1 MSFSLEILEI
11 SVMMTRKNK
20 ASDQNRDFFAD
31 SFYTG
36 VLQCT

>member
-11 SVMMTRKNK
+11 SVMMTRKK